1 MNSTSVSFS
10 SSDVIF
16 IDFEGR
22 HYLVK
27 HTFAAGDCAML
38 SLLSNPRFA
47 APVSS
52 STELWHAIVSF
63 ARGESQQ
70 ECFNT
75 YALIGDWV
83 NMHFEFYL
91 DHVLRPGFWVG
102 MIYFS
107 FGLHWLIG
115 ATYILIS
122 SMSSGRLKLSPLRSS
137 SRDTSHSLVLILMLL
152 VMSSFTST

>member
-10 SSDVIF
+10 SSDAIF

-27 HTFAAGDCAML
+27 DTFAAGDCALL

-52 STELWHAIVSF
+52 STELRHAIVSF
-63 ARGESQQ
+63 ARGESRQ

-75 YALIGDWV
+75 YALIGERA
-83 NMHFEFYL
+83 NMCYGQDFGLERY
-91 DHVLRPGFWVG
+91 
-102 MIYFS
+102 S
-107 FGLHWLIG
+107 TFGLHWLMG
-115 ATYILIS
+115 ATSGLIS
-122 SMSSGRLKLSPLRSS
+122 SMSSGRLKLSPLQSS
-137 SRDTSHSLVLILMLL
+137 SRDTSRSLI
-152 VMSSFTST
+152 